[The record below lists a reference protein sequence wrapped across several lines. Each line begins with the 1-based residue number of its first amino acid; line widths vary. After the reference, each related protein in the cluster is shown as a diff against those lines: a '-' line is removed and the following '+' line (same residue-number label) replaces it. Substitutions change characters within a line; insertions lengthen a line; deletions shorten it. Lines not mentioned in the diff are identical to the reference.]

1 MKKQMKKS
9 CAEKLEKERISKE
22 MTFQEVLQKYPE
34 AAMLLMEK
42 GMACIGCPMAMQETI
57 EQGCI
62 AHGLDPDEIVKLLN
76 KKLKEKK

>member
-1 MKKQMKKS
+1 
-9 CAEKLEKERISKE
+9 
-22 MTFQEVLQKYPE
+22 
-34 AAMLLMEK
+34 
-42 GMACIGCPMAMQETI
+42 MAMQETI